1 MNREPSRLRRFLTS
15 NAMVVVYALLIALS
29 VIFAPTRVI
38 RFIYAEF

>member
-1 MNREPSRLRRFLTS
+1 MERATSSFRRILTS
-15 NAMVVVYALLIALS
+15 NAMVVVYAALIALC